1 MNWPRTVRVEQAF
14 DHPTVPDP
22 AGAARQTLAGILD
35 DVGAKLD
42 GASVAI
48 TVGSRGIANLP
59 AIIRALIDE
68 LARRGARPFIVPAM
82 GSHGGGTAAG
92 QASVLNSIGITEAS
106 VGAPIRSSMETV
118 EVGRTD
124 DGFPV
129 VIDRVASEA
138 DHILV
143 VNRIK
148 PHTEFFGPY
157 QSGLMKM
164 LLIGLGK
171 HTGAINYHRAAT
183 RIPFE
188 RLIQTAGAL
197 VIDRVKILA
206 GIAILENARDETAE
220 IIGVAP
226 KDFLAAE
233 GALLKRAT
241 DYLPTL
247 PFEDIDLLIVDEM
260 GKDISGS
267 GMDTNVIRRKHWADL
282 KVGESLEPRAP
293 RRVFVRDLTAKSEG
307 NAAGIGL
314 ADFTLDRVA
323 AKYDRHKTYTNSITA
338 TRPRGGMLPLTFA
351 TDREAVEAALVSA
364 GVGDPTTARIVRI
377 RNTLHVGRMDVTQ
390 PALES
395 VTPGASVRV
404 LGPSDG
410 LEFARDGMFSV
421 DKLDA

>member
-1 MNWPRTVRVEQAF
+1 MNWPRTIRVEQSF
-14 DHPTVPDP
+14 DHPTVRDP
-22 AGAARQTLAGILD
+22 ASAAQQTLSAILD
-35 DVGAKLD
+35 SVGATLN

-48 TVGSRGIANLP
+48 TVGSRGITNLSV
-59 AIIRALIDE
+59 IIRALIGE
-68 LARRGARPFIVPAM
+68 LTRRGARPFIVPAM

-92 QASVLNSIGITEAS
+92 QERVLHSLGVTEEA
-106 VGAPIRSSMETV
+106 VGVPIRSSMDTV
-118 EVGRTD
+118 EVARTD
-124 DGFPV
+124 DGFPI
-129 VIDRVASEA
+129 VIDKIASEA

-188 RLIQTAGAL
+188 ELIRNAGSL
-197 VIDRVKILA
+197 VIERVNILA

-226 KDFLAAE
+226 KDFLSAE
-233 GALLKRAT
+233 GVLLKSAT
-241 DYLPTL
+241 AYLPTI
-247 PFEDIDLLIVDEM
+247 PFEDVDLLIVDEI

-267 GMDTNVIRRKHWADL
+267 GMDTNVIRRKHWANL
-282 KVGESLEPRAP
+282 KVGENLEPRAP

-351 TDREAVEAALVSA
+351 TDREAVEAALESA
-364 GVGDPTTARIVRI
+364 GVGDSMTARIVRI
-377 RNTLHVGRMDVTQ
+377 RNTLRVGQMDVTQ
-390 PALES
+390 PAMES
-395 VTPGASVRV
+395 ATPGASIRV
-404 LGPSDG
+404 VGPSDG
-410 LEFARDGMFSV
+410 LEFTDDGMFSV